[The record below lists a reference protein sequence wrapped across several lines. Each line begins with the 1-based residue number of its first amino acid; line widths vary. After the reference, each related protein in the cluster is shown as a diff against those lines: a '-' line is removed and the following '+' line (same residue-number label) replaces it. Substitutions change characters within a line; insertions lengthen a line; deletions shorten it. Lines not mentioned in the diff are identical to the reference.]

1 MNRQEILR
9 LLPEVFQRT
18 YAENTPLDGLLLAMA
33 ALLSP
38 IEDTLDHLDA
48 AFDPHRT
55 ADEFVPM
62 LAAWVDMDHLA
73 RGGDDREPSFPSGLG
88 RLRELCAA
96 AADLARVR
104 GTRAGL
110 LSFLETATG
119 CPGFELLEGV
129 TGPDRRPLP
138 FHFVVRAPHE
148 STSHAR
154 LLRSIVELEKPA
166 HATFELEFAES
177 PPEETP

>member
-1 MNRQEILR
+1 MNPQEILR

-18 YAENTPLDGLLLAMA
+18 YREKTPLDGLLAAMA

-38 IEDTLDHLDA
+38 IEETLDNLDA

-55 ADEFVPM
+55 PDEFVPM
-62 LAAWVDMDHLA
+62 LAEWVDMDHLGET
-73 RGGDDREPSFPSGLG
+73 GGEENPSFPSGLG

-96 AADLARVR
+96 AAELARVR

-110 LSFLETATG
+110 LRFLETATG

-129 TGPDRRPLP
+129 TGPERRPRP
-138 FHFVVRAPHE
+138 FHFIVRAPHE
-148 STSHAR
+148 SQSHAG
-154 LLRSIVELEKPA
+154 LLRTLVELEKPA
-166 HATFELEFAES
+166 HATFELEFA
-177 PPEETP
+177 